1 MLRRPPRSSRTHTL
15 FPYTTLFRS
24 PGFHGEGWVFD
35 LPEEDRTRL
44 WWNGIKEMEKLHRIG
59 WEKFPFLAKGTKE
72 RPGSCFYMQDF
83 MQTWLDWAAQGQSFP
98 AIEEAIDYLNTHA
111 PKNEHSGLVWN
122 DSRMGNTMFADDLSV
137 AAFFDFE
144 VSSLDR
150 KSTRLNSIPSCAYRL
165 P

>member
-1 MLRRPPRSSRTHTL
+1 
-15 FPYTTLFRS
+15 
-24 PGFHGEGWVFD
+24 
-35 LPEEDRTRL
+35 
-44 WWNGIKEMEKLHRIG
+44 
-59 WEKFPFLAKGTKE
+59 
-72 RPGSCFYMQDF
+72 MQDF

-144 VSSLDR
+144 VSSLGPAEIDLAWWLYCEDLFSIQFGI
-150 KSTRLNSIPSCAYRL
+150 KRLAGIPQGEEAVRSEEHTSELQSLMRISYAVFCLKKKKTLYT
-165 P
+165 

>member
-1 MLRRPPRSSRTHTL
+1 
-15 FPYTTLFRS
+15 
-24 PGFHGEGWVFD
+24 
-35 LPEEDRTRL
+35 
-44 WWNGIKEMEKLHRIG
+44 
-59 WEKFPFLAKGTKE
+59 
-72 RPGSCFYMQDF
+72 

-144 VSSLDR
+144 VSSLGPAEIDLAWWLYCEDLFSIQFGI
-150 KSTRLNSIPSCAYRL
+150 KRLAGIPQGEEAVRGFERIYGRPMPEFDYRSEEHTSELQSLMRNSYAVFRL
-165 P
+165 KKKIYKQHRL